1 MKTTITALVPPSKI
15 DPIMDTAI
23 PKRPT
28 REPTTSSLIEP
39 SQKEDVICRIFE
51 TTGSCSKNCPN
62 RAGHVPPK
70 SAKEKYLSN
79 LLRKFLQAEDTGI
92 SILSSDS
99 TATAICE
106 PCDTQQDTP
115 STSTKKPAVP
125 KIPSSSTKDH
135 PKRAP
140 DSTNKTPAQ
149 DPEPTHQATID
160 FDDPDFNPLL
170 QDLEDETI
178 RIENKVNSTTASSDA
193 VNTTQNRLNLGFL
206 NILSNMQSL
215 QHSNAGSKESNQGY
229 NSWPEA
235 SKQAF
240 HRLWTED
247 PASPATDA
255 PDSIKKILKLTN
267 GAKIAL
273 HIKSMNNHMNWSVDA
288 AQCKHMKIGD
298 IAMNSFVKPSGSQVK
313 GISPFSCATD
323 DNLDSN
329 SKLSRLNMCHDTSQ
343 MMSDKDVNAMSYQKK
358 FTPGDHMC
366 LLNVLDNF
374 VKLVE
379 IWMTKVSW
387 AFHVIHNFNEDI
399 KKKQHAISN
408 CITLHGTD
416 FTFSLLSIIHTRFA
430 ILFDNLLTDPTSVTK
445 QSLILSDLSS
455 AIAQHTFMNNFKSIA
470 LTNINCPPP
479 SRSEEERKTKRKP
492 MKDRDPTSDTVKRNR
507 IENPDKDDIKT
518 DLRFRA
524 ISRVRAKVQS
534 AGHNIPTVHGVDLC
548 LKWHLLGSCHSGC
561 DRKDTH
567 VKLATVKVNQMKEYL
582 KKCKEFINNE
592 SGQ

>member
-1 MKTTITALVPPSKI
+1 
-15 DPIMDTAI
+15 MDVVI

-28 REPTTSSLIEP
+28 KEAANSSLIEP
-39 SQKEDVICRIFE
+39 SQKEEVICRIFE
-51 TTGSCSKNCPN
+51 TTGSCPTRNCPN
-62 RAGHVPPK
+62 KAGHTPTK
-70 SAKEKYLSN
+70 TAKEKYLQN
-79 LLRKFLQAEDTGI
+79 LLRKFLQDKDTGI
-92 SILSSDS
+92 PILSDNSA
-99 TATAICE
+99 ATAFCK
-106 PCDTQQDTP
+106 PCDKEQDTP
-115 STSTKKPAVP
+115 STSEKKQAAPETTTSLP
-125 KIPSSSTKDH
+125 KDRPNRS
-135 PKRAP
+135 PN
-140 DSTNKTPAQ
+140 STNKNPTQ

-160 FDDPDFNPLL
+160 FDDPDFTPLL

-178 RIENKVNSTTASSDA
+178 RIENKGNSTTASSDA
-193 VNTTQNRLNLGFL
+193 VKTQNRLNLGFL
-206 NILSNMQSL
+206 NMLSSMQSL
-215 QHSNAGSKESNQGY
+215 QHSSSSSKESNQGY

-235 SKQAF
+235 SKKAF
-240 HRLWTED
+240 SHLWTED
-247 PASPATDA
+247 PAIPAADA
-255 PDSIKKILKLTN
+255 PDRIKKMLKLTN

-298 IAMNSFVKPSGSQVK
+298 IAMNSFVKSSSGSQVK

-323 DNLDSN
+323 DNLDSS

-358 FTPGDHMC
+358 FTPGEHMC

-379 IWMTKVSW
+379 TWMTEISW
-387 AFHVIHNFNEDI
+387 VFHVIHNFNEDI
-399 KKKQHAISN
+399 KRKQHAINN
-408 CITLHGTD
+408 CITLHGKD

-430 ILFDNLLTDPTSVTK
+430 ILIDNLLTNPTSVTK
-445 QSLILSDLSS
+445 QSLILSDLTS
-455 AIAQHTFMNNFKSIA
+455 AIEQHTFMNNFKSIA
-470 LTNINCPPP
+470 LINTNRPPP
-479 SRSEEERKTKRKP
+479 SRNEEERKTKRSFV
-492 MKDRDPTSDTVKRNR
+492 RDQDPPSDIAKRNR

-524 ISRVRAKVQS
+524 ISRVRAKVQN
-534 AGHNIPTVHGVDLC
+534 AGHKIPTVQGVELC

-567 VKLATVKVNQMKEYL
+567 VKLTTGKVNQTKEYL
-582 KKCKEFINNE
+582 KKCKEFINND